1 MSKMRHGVE
10 TVVEEGAEAVRT
22 CKAHQKKLYILS
34 NYPEAHFMR
43 NMKEYDFFS
52 LFDGYVVSAMEHAL
66 KPDRISEKN
75 AAPTML

>member
-1 MSKMRHGVE
+1 MRHGVE

-43 NMKEYDFFS
+43 NMKEYDF
-52 LFDGYVVSAMEHAL
+52 SAFLTAMSFR
-66 KPDRISEKN
+66 PWNMR
-75 AAPTML
+75 